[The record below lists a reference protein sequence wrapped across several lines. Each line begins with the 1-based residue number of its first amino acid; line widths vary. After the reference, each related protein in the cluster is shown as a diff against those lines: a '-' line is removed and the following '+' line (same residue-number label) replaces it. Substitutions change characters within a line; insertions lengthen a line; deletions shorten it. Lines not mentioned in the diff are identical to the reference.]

1 MRTLDR
7 KPGTYTHVKLDPLI
21 TGWKFDE
28 LKKKLET
35 LKKVSQPKASN
46 EVARLAEMGDFSEN
60 AAYQMAKGR
69 LRGINNTIARLENQI
84 NHAVIIKTQ
93 DQKDTIEIGGMDNPI
108 IIGADSLGEKG
119 KKAED
124 VGKDAA
130 SSLIKE
136 VDSRCAVDKYLGDML
151 LPYMAVVG
159 GKIKVSGI
167 TNHTLSNIYAIELF
181 FGKMFEIYLY
191 YLLFLD
197 HKVRS
202 HKIPFP

>member
-93 DQKDTIEIGGMDNPI
+93 DQKDTIEIGHTVTVE
-108 IIGADSLGEKG
+108 SKG
-119 KKAED
+119 KQKKFQILGSTETNPSHGVISYTSPLGAVLMGHG
-124 VGKDAA
+124 VGDA
-130 SSLIKE
+130 
-136 VDSRCAVDKYLGDML
+136 VTVGLGDR
-151 LPYMAVVG
+151 
-159 GKIKVSGI
+159 KVSYTI
-167 TNHTLSNIYAIELF
+167 VAIE
-181 FGKMFEIYLY
+181 
-191 YLLFLD
+191 
-197 HKVRS
+197 
-202 HKIPFP
+202 